1 MDEKTKQELYLSRI
15 LYDIEMIDR
24 LVLFDIELL
33 VDDIVNGGYLFFRQN

>member
-15 LYDIEMIDR
+15 LHDIEMIDR

-33 VDDIVNGGYLFFRQN
+33 VDDIINGSYLYVNRN

>member
-33 VDDIVNGGYLFFRQN
+33 VDDIVSGGYLFFRQN

>member
-15 LYDIEMIDR
+15 LHDIEMIDR

-33 VDDIVNGGYLFFRQN
+33 VDDIINGGYLFFRQN

>member
-33 VDDIVNGGYLFFRQN
+33 VDDIINGGYLFFRQN